1 MSTDKTIKKPAN
13 RRIVFTM
20 GGKGGAGKTTVLSAI
35 VAYLQEQGVP
45 FDLFDADIENDKRG
59 NLKLYFPEAEK
70 VNISTERGLDIF
82 VDKLFG
88 GNKSLAVADLGA
100 GAGAD
105 TFPWFDK
112 MHALLAQEGVLF
124 TAVGV
129 FVRDPASVETIF
141 SWASKLRDRVSYLI
155 VKNERDSEDF
165 PYFDGTPEGAKFK
178 ELAHPIIIRFER
190 RESDI
195 QHELN
200 ARSLT
205 LEQAVAT
212 TNGSMGT
219 ELKRVSTLMRMK
231 GLKNRFE
238 VELEKAHDL
247 LLP

>member
-1 MSTDKTIKKPAN
+1 
-13 RRIVFTM
+13 
-20 GGKGGAGKTTVLSAI
+20 
-35 VAYLQEQGVP
+35 
-45 FDLFDADIENDKRG
+45 
-59 NLKLYFPEAEK
+59 
-70 VNISTERGLDIF
+70 
-82 VDKLFG
+82 
-88 GNKSLAVADLGA
+88 
-100 GAGAD
+100 
-105 TFPWFDK
+105 
-112 MHALLAQEGVLF
+112 
-124 TAVGV
+124 
-129 FVRDPASVETIF
+129 
-141 SWASKLRDRVSYLI
+141 VSYLI

-178 ELAHPIIIRFER
+178 ELANPTIIRFER

-205 LEQAVAT
+205 LEQAVAA

-238 VELEKAHDL
+238 VELERANDL

>member
-1 MSTDKTIKKPAN
+1 
-13 RRIVFTM
+13 M

-70 VNISTERGLDIF
+70 VISARSGAWIIF

-112 MHALLAQEGVLF
+112 MHGLLAHEGVLF

-129 FVRDPASVETIF
+129 FVAGPGQRGKRSLAGPASF
-141 SWASKLRDRVSYLI
+141 
-155 VKNERDSEDF
+155 
-165 PYFDGTPEGAKFK
+165 GTGC
-178 ELAHPIIIRFER
+178 R
-190 RESDI
+190 
-195 QHELN
+195 
-200 ARSLT
+200 T
-205 LEQAVAT
+205 
-212 TNGSMGT
+212 
-219 ELKRVSTLMRMK
+219 
-231 GLKNRFE
+231 
-238 VELEKAHDL
+238 
-247 LLP
+247 

>member
-1 MSTDKTIKKPAN
+1 MSTEKTTKKPAN
-13 RRIVFTM
+13 RRLVFTM
-20 GGKGGAGKTTVLSAI
+20 GGKGGAGKTTVIAAI
-35 VAYLQEQGVP
+35 VSHLREQGVP
-45 FDLFDADIENDKRG
+45 FDLFDADVENDKRG

-70 VNISTERGLDIF
+70 VSISTERGLDLF
-82 VDKLFG
+82 VDRLFG
-88 GNKSLAVADLGA
+88 GSHSLAVADLGA

-112 MHALLAQEGVLF
+112 MHHVLAQEGVLF

-165 PYFDGTPEGAKFK
+165 PYFDDTPEGAKFR
-178 ELAHPIIIRFER
+178 ELAHPTIIRFEK
-190 RESDI
+190 RETDI

-200 ARSLT
+200 AWGIT
-205 LEQAVAT
+205 LEQAVSAT
-212 TNGSMGT
+212 HENKGA
-219 ELKRVSTLMRMK
+219 ELKRYSTLMRMK
-231 GLKNRFE
+231 GLKARFE
-238 VELEKAHDL
+238 AELEKAHDL

>member
-1 MSTDKTIKKPAN
+1 MSADKINRKPIN

-20 GGKGGAGKTTVLSAI
+20 GGKGGAGKTTVLSSI
-35 VAYLQEQGVP
+35 VSYLQDQNVS
-45 FDLFDADIENDKRG
+45 FDLFDADMENDKRG

-70 VNISTERGLDIF
+70 VNISTERGLDFF

-112 MHALLAQEGVLF
+112 MHTLLAQEGVLF

-141 SWASKLRDRVSYLI
+141 GWASRLRDRVSYLI
-155 VKNERDSEDF
+155 VKNERDSNDF
-165 PYFDGTPEGAKFK
+165 PYFDETPEGAKFK
-178 ELAHPIIIRFER
+178 ELANPTIIHFER

-200 ARSLT
+200 ARGLT
-205 LEQAVAT
+205 LEQAVTVA
-212 TNGSMGT
+212 NKDVGT
-219 ELKRVSTLMRMK
+219 ELKRVSTLMRMRGIK
-231 GLKNRFE
+231 LRFE
-238 VELEKAHDL
+238 VELEKANDL